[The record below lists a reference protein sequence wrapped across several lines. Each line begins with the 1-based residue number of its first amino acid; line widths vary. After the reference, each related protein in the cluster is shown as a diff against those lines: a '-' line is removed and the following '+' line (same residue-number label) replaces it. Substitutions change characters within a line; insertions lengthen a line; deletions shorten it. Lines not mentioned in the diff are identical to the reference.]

1 MAESRVEFC
10 GQPPSRPA
18 VLGALRLRWLCCR
31 RACLSSGAR
40 CGGSF
45 GPTFRGSPASVTFK
59 DVAIDF
65 TPEEWRRLDASQKE
79 LYREV
84 MLENYSNLVC
94 LGLAA
99 SRPALISR
107 LKQGK
112 APWAAK
118 KHLQAG
124 LWPDCETEIE
134 TKVSAIKLDI
144 SLNESSSEGITK
156 HYSCV
161 TKFGRVWQCSS
172 SLGKQRNNK
181 EEYVKPIKISRSKIS
196 SNVRSHEC
204 YEHDRSLSPSSILFQ
219 QRVSLGECSN
229 QCDTQRNIFRVC
241 SDPNMC
247 NKIDSKKT
255 LWKPN
260 NCEKFVTHNSGLN
273 EYDRIHAGE
282 KLYEYKE
289 CEGALNQ
296 SSSLAVPQTIHTTEI
311 HKHNDYKNFPCISE
325 FDERAIDDEK
335 KTYQYNE
342 YGKAFHQETE
352 HTPSQRVHSEG
363 TFYECIECGKVFAW
377 NSRLAL
383 HRRIH
388 TGEKPH
394 ECGECGKAFNQ
405 RIHLTQH
412 QKIHTGEKPYEC
424 NECGKK
430 FNQKIHLILHQRIH
444 TGEKPYECNECGK
457 AFRRGEQLTRHLAI
471 HTGEKPF
478 ECNECGKAFCH
489 RIQLSQHQRIHT
501 GEKPFE
507 CNECGRD
514 FSRSTYLT
522 EHQKIHTGERPFE
535 CNECGRDFS
544 RSTYL
549 TEHQRIHTGERP
561 FECSEC
567 PKAFRCKRLLT
578 QHQRVHTREKPY
590 ECSEC
595 GKTFC
600 QKSGL
605 NQHKKIHIRE
615 KNLTNLIN
623 MGSS

>member
-1 MAESRVEFC
+1 MAPVLL
-10 GQPPSRPA
+10 PA
-18 VLGALRLRWLCCR
+18 
-31 RACLSSGAR
+31 RACQG
-40 CGGSF
+40 
-45 GPTFRGSPASVTFK
+45 SVTFQ
-59 DVAIDF
+59 DVSVDF
-65 TPEEWRRLDASQKE
+65 TQEEWGRLDSSQKE

-99 SRPALISR
+99 SRPDLISH
-107 LKQGK
+107 LKQGE
-112 APWAAK
+112 APWMARK
-118 KHLQAG
+118 DPEAG
-124 LWPDCETEIE
+124 PWPDCESGTE
-134 TKVSAIKLDI
+134 TKGSAVKLDI
-144 SLNESSSEGITK
+144 SLRESSPEGITK
-156 HYSCV
+156 HFSCV
-161 TKFGRVWQCSS
+161 SKCEGVRQCSS
-172 SLGKQRNNK
+172 GVGKQESNK
-181 EEYVKPIKISRSKIS
+181 EKYAKPIKTSRSKTS
-196 SNVRSHEC
+196 SNVRGPEGYKC
-204 YEHDRSLSPSSILFQ
+204 DRSLSPSSIPFQ
-219 QRVSLGECSN
+219 HQRISLGECSH
-229 QCDTQRNIFRVC
+229 QCEAQRKFFRMC
-241 SDPNMC
+241 SDPNKC
-247 NKIDSKKT
+247 NKIYSRKT
-255 LWKPN
+255 FWKPDK
-260 NCEKFVTHNSGLN
+260 CEKFFSHNSGFN
-273 EYDRIHAGE
+273 EASRKRAE
-282 KLYEYKE
+282 EEECEYKE
-289 CEGALNQ
+289 CERVFTQ
-296 SSSLAVPQTIHTTEI
+296 SSSLSVPPAIHMKEKI
-311 HKHNDYKNFPCISE
+311 HKHNEYISGLAE
-325 FDERAIDDEK
+325 HQKIHAGK
-335 KTYQYNE
+335 KTYECNK
-342 YGKAFHQETE
+342 YGKTFHQGTE
-352 HTPSQRVHSEG
+352 HTQNQRVHSEG
-363 TFYECIECGKVFAW
+363 TFYECVECGKVFAW

-394 ECGECGKAFNQ
+394 ECSECGKAFNQ

-457 AFRRGEQLTRHLAI
+457 AFRRGEQLTRHLVI

-489 RIQLSQHQRIHT
+489 RIQLAQHQRIHT
-501 GEKPFE
+501 GEKP
-507 CNECGRD
+507 
-514 FSRSTYLT
+514 Y
-522 EHQKIHTGERPFE
+522 E

-578 QHQRVHTREKPY
+578 QHQRIHTREKPY

-605 NQHKKIHIRE
+605 NQHQKIHIGE
-615 KNLTNLIN
+615 KNLMNLMK